1 MIFFFS
7 FFVSILYFYGIM
19 QWTIK
24 KLGCMLQ
31 TLIGTTLIES
41 VTVAANIVLGMTE
54 SPLIVNPYLRV
65 SDGFYDLMYRQK

>member
-1 MIFFFS
+1 
-7 FFVSILYFYGIM
+7 M

-24 KLGCMLQ
+24 KMGCMLQ
-31 TLIGTTLIES
+31 MLIGTTLIES

-65 SDGFYDLMYRQK
+65 IYTG